1 MPRRALAQKR
11 PYLLL
16 SLIAAFAYYYLRVSE
31 LPEFF
36 VIPIKGAA
44 CLFLAIYCL
53 VRHSSPDARLLAW
66 VMAWSALGDM
76 AIEIDLVVGAMLF
89 FLAHCFAIGLYLRNK
104 RGQLA
109 GTQSWVVGLTLTVT
123 PVVAWLLTRSADLS
137 WQAAFYGL
145 ALGGMAAAAWA
156 SNFPRYRVGA
166 GAMLF
171 LVSDL
176 LIFAGIGPLSGTFA
190 PEYLVWP
197 IYYLGQFMICTG
209 VIQTLRKRDP
219 ELRVVARRED

>member
-89 FLAHCFAIGLYLRNK
+89 FLAHCFAIGLYLRNR
-104 RGQLA
+104 RGQLVA
-109 GTQSWVVGLTLTVT
+109 TQSWVVGLTLTVT

-137 WQAAFYGL
+137 WQAALYGL